1 MLRYAHAMG
10 LPLAPPARL
19 NLYVPHP
26 ESRLCTELAH
36 GSAIVGL
43 PLGSGGVLIYYEG
56 NVIGAKNLERYRDK
70 ASQAAIRMLH
80 NYPVGYPTK
89 ARDEVDPR
97 EVIEIGNIE
106 PDAGR
111 LEITARPDD
120 FSWWIDPADLADLGP
135 TGPSG

>member
-1 MLRYAHAMG
+1 MQK
-10 LPLAPPARL
+10 
-19 NLYVPHP
+19 
-26 ESRLCTELAH
+26 LAH

-43 PLGSGGVLIYYEG
+43 SLASAAVRIYYEG
-56 NVIGAKNLERYRDK
+56 NVIGATNLDRYRDK
-70 ASQAAIRMLH
+70 ASQAAVRMVH

-120 FSWWIDPADLADLGP
+120 FSWWIDPADLADLGL
-135 TGPSG
+135 PSPSA

>member
-1 MLRYAHAMG
+1 MRYARTVG
-10 LPLAPPARL
+10 LPLTPPARL

-26 ESRLCTELAH
+26 ESRLCIELTH

-43 PLGSGGVLIYYEG
+43 PLASGGVLIYFEG
-56 NVIGAKNLERYRDK
+56 NLIGAKNLRRYRDK

-80 NYPVGYPTK
+80 KYPVGYPTK

-106 PDAGR
+106 TNTDR
-111 LEITARPDD
+111 LQITARPAD
-120 FSWWIDPADLADLGP
+120 FSWWIDPADLADLGL
-135 TGPSG
+135 TSPSA